1 LRPPTFSPEGWG
13 FLFYGTAEN
22 AEGAESIGIM
32 ERIEMV
38 LIFILLR
45 VLCALGGEEISDE

>member
-45 VLCALGGEEISDE
+45 VLCALCGEEISDE